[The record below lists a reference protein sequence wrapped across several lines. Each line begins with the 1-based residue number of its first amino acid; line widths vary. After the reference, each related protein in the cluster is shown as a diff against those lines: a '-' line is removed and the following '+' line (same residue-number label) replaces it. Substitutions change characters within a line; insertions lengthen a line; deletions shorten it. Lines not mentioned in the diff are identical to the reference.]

1 MLNLPYCH
9 ADPFPEEPTGIE
21 GTDAKGKAYGGR
33 FTRQPGDKDYEDY
46 KDKPMRH
53 DKTIERNT
61 RNKVPRRGHIR
72 KVVIRCKVPAPPLA
86 FCKRHP
92 VCKPRINKL
101 HVPVTTT
108 YLEECAEGRGR

>member
-1 MLNLPYCH
+1 M
-9 ADPFPEEPTGIE
+9 
-21 GTDAKGKAYGGR
+21 
-33 FTRQPGDKDYEDY
+33 
-46 KDKPMRH
+46 
-53 DKTIERNT
+53 
-61 RNKVPRRGHIR
+61 PRRGHVR

-108 YLEECAEGRGR
+108 YLEACAEGKLEGKVESQPGELFGDSGELGEAVPDH